1 MGIKFGAAKGQAK
14 KSNIEQYTYKNGDN
28 VVRMTG
34 DLLPRYVYWVTGEN
48 NKNLPVE
55 CLSFD
60 REAEAFLNKEKD
72 WVREYFPD
80 LKCGWS
86 YCISCIDPSDGKVK
100 VLNLKKKLMEQILVA
115 AEDLGDPTDNE
126 TGWDVHF
133 KRVKTGPLAYNVEYQ
148 LQALKCKPRALNEE
162 EEAAVA
168 AATPI
173 DELLPR
179 PTPDAQKELLERIVG
194 ASSSENTD
202 DEVLE
207 EEFDVA

>member
-100 VLNLKKKLMEQILVA
+100 VLNLKKKLMEHILVA

-148 LQALKCKPRALNEE
+148 LQALKCKPRALTV
-162 EEAAVA
+162 EEAAAVS

>member
-80 LKCGWS
+80 LKCGWA

-194 ASSSENTD
+194 TSSSENTD

>member
-148 LQALKCKPRALNEE
+148 LQALKCKPRALTV
-162 EEAAVA
+162 EEAAAVS

>member
-1 MGIKFGAAKGQAK
+1 MGIKFGEAKGQAK

-60 REAEAFLNKEKD
+60 RQAEAFLNKEKD

-115 AEDLGDPTDNE
+115 AEDLGDPTDPE

-148 LQALKCKPRALNEE
+148 LQALKCKPRGLDEAEKAAV
-162 EEAAVA
+162 EAATA
-168 AATPI
+168 I

-179 PTPDAQKELLERIVG
+179 PTPDAQKELMERIVG
-194 ASSSENTD
+194 ASSTENTD

-207 EEFDVA
+207 QEFDVA